1 MAVSG
6 LTPPAAG
13 QQQAGG
19 TGERHER
26 YIDPCQGSAQ
36 PLNGTLDRNLR
47 SREGRGSVSVNPPSS
62 TVFRGRVP
70 EFLTGSRGQRR
81 PTWTGSTVATAVAAR
96 RRRLL
101 RPLIHDSVELVG
113 RDRKSWCRR
122 GGAVASRSGVMMVPY
137 RRPRRERSDADA
149 GDRSTS
155 DTPAAS
161 SPTRSTKAVSSSS
174 EATPTSNV
182 CDISALCR
190 ASDRRLHG

>member
-13 QQQAGG
+13 QQQAGHGG
-19 TGERHER
+19 TTREAHRPMPGLRAAAERNPRPKFAVQRRER
-26 YIDPCQGSAQ
+26 PS
-36 PLNGTLDRNLR
+36 LRKSTLINR
-47 SREGRGSVSVNPPSS
+47 
-62 TVFRGRVP
+62 FRGRVP

-161 SPTRSTKAVSSSS
+161 SPTRSTRAVSSSS

-182 CDISALCR
+182 YDISALCR